1 MPTNAQLVAA
11 QLEAVD
17 PEVHDWFESS
27 DTVAQYLRS
36 GTKNHQI
43 SPFNTTD
50 LFGQAGL
57 QGFRIVIKK
66 YRGGDYRAI
75 NLDGGDFGSGS
86 NMAFAYMTIGY
97 FATAL
102 VMQFSQLQMDGMA
115 TSGQAVVKYFQDQ
128 LSGMLKEMQ
137 WYDDAG
143 CFGDG
148 TGVIAAGSGSGSPSG
163 TNPTY
168 NLEPNFGPSRLRVN
182 QPVGVWDTTL
192 ATYKN
197 SGTVRVASF
206 DTVAKTVTLTG
217 IVTSPANTDKF
228 TFDGLSGSAPLSGG
242 SYRNGIYTFQNSSSS
257 GSTLG
262 LTRSSN
268 PEVITPYV
276 NAAGPLVP
284 AHAMLLQDT
293 LIQRRDEDAYRDVFG
308 FLHQAQ
314 RAQIVSN
321 GLAITDWMRT
331 KSDETLIDLLPKNI
345 KADDTVTLAGV
356 VHQTAKKAD
365 RSRVDWLN
373 KKMFGYVQLDKVKF
387 HQDMDGRR
395 LFETRSSTGTVTAG
409 WQAMLRQQ
417 DNLYSADPGSGG
429 MIYGLTLPTG
439 Y

>member
-1 MPTNAQLVAA
+1 MATNGQLVAA

-27 DTVAQYLRS
+27 DTVAQWLRS

-43 SPFNTTD
+43 SPFNTQD

-57 QGFRIVIKK
+57 QGFRIVIKN
-66 YRGGDYRAI
+66 YRGGDVRAV
-75 NLDGGDFGSGS
+75 NLDGGDFGDGS
-86 NMAFAYMTIGY
+86 NMAFSYMTIGY

-102 VMQFSQLQMDGMA
+102 IQNFSQLQMDGMVTNA
-115 TSGQAVVKYFQDQ
+115 QAVVKYFQDQ
-128 LSGMLKEMQ
+128 ISGMLEELQ

-148 TGVIAAGSGSGSPSG
+148 TGVIAAGAGSGSPAG

-168 NLEPNFGPSRLRVN
+168 NLEPNFGPQRLRVN

-197 SGTVRVASF
+197 SGTVRVKSI
-206 DTVAKTVTLTG
+206 DTVAKTVSLTG
-217 IVTSPANTDKF
+217 TVTSPVNTDKI
-228 TFDGLSGSAPLSGG
+228 TFDGLSGSAPLSTG
-242 SYRNGIYTFQNSSSS
+242 SYRLGIYTFQNASSS

-262 LTRSSN
+262 LTRSTN

-293 LIQRRDEDAYRDVFG
+293 LIQRRDEAAYRDLFG
-308 FLHQAQ
+308 FLHQTQ
-314 RAQIVSN
+314 RAQIVLN

-331 KSDETLIDLLPKNI
+331 STNDELIDLLPKNI
-345 KADDTVTLAGV
+345 KAEDTVKLCGV
-356 VHQTAKKAD
+356 MHQTAKKAD

-373 KKMFGYVQLDKVKF
+373 KKQFGYVQLDKVKF

-395 LFETRSSTGTVTAG
+395 LFEGRSSTGTVTAK
-409 WQAMLRQQ
+409 WQSILRQQ
-417 DNLYSADPGSGG
+417 DNLYSADPGAGG
-429 MIYGLTLPTG
+429 MIYGLTLGQG

>member
-1 MPTNAQLVAA
+1 MATNGQLVAA

-17 PEVHDWFESS
+17 PLVHDWFETS
-27 DTVAQYLRS
+27 DTVAQFLRS

-43 SPFNTTD
+43 SPFNTQD
-50 LFGQAGL
+50 LFGQSGL

-66 YRGGDYRAI
+66 FRGGDVRAV
-75 NLDGGDFGSGS
+75 NLDQGDFGDGS
-86 NMAFAYMTIGY
+86 TMSLSYMTIGY

-102 VMQFSQLQMDGMA
+102 VQNFSQLQMDGMV
-115 TSGQAVVKYFQDQ
+115 TNSQAVVKYFQDSI
-128 LSGMLKEMQ
+128 SGMLEEMQ

-143 CFGDG
+143 CFSDG
-148 TGVIAAGSGSGSPSG
+148 TGVIASGSGSGSPSG

-168 NLEPNFGPSRLRVN
+168 NLEPNFGPQRLRVN

-206 DTVAKTVTLTG
+206 DPVAKTVTLSGT
-217 IVTSPANTDKF
+217 VTSPVNTDKL
-228 TFDGLSGSAPLSGG
+228 TFDGLSASAPLSVG
-242 SYRNGIYTFQNSSSS
+242 SFRNGIYTFQNASSS

-262 LTRSSN
+262 LPRSTN
-268 PEVITPYV
+268 PEVITPNV

-284 AHAMLLQDT
+284 AHAMLLQDI
-293 LIQRRDEDAYRDVFG
+293 LIQRRDESAYRKLVG

-314 RAQIVSN
+314 RAQIVLN

-331 KSDETLIDLLPKNI
+331 KTDESLIDLLPKNI
-345 KADDTVTLAGV
+345 KADDTVQLGGV
-356 VHQTAKKAD
+356 IHKVAKKAD

-373 KKMFGYVQLDKVKF
+373 HDAFGYVQLDKVKF
-387 HQDMDGRR
+387 HQDLDGRR
-395 LFETRSSTGTVTAG
+395 LFEGRSSSGTVLAK
-409 WQAMLRQQ
+409 WQSILRQQ
-417 DNLYSADPGSGG
+417 DNLYSADPGAGG
-429 MIYGLTLPTG
+429 MIYGLTLAQG